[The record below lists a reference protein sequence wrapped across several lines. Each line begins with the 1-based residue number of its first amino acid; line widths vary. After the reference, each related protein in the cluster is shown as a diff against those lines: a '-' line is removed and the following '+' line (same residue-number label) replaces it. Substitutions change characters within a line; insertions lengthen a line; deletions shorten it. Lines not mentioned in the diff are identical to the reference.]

1 MFAIAVVILI
11 LLMIYFTRK
20 RVPPDSMKRLS
31 QRSAALA
38 IKAQQDGSP
47 IQAVIDANYAA
58 AYMAALKEIA
68 TAKEIQSACGIDVS
82 TFESHVL
89 NVQESV
95 TQKVLKQVPDLV
107 GDIDLYLHTIS
118 EPGVDWMSSKRN
130 KDVI

>member
-1 MFAIAVVILI
+1 MFAIAIVILI

-68 TAKEIQSACGIDVS
+68 TANEIQSACGIDVS
-82 TFESHVL
+82 KFESHVL